1 MRARPAAPRP
11 IVVLRPIESGD
22 LAALVDLARGAGI
35 GVTTLP
41 PDEARLAR
49 RIGVSLDAFSGRL
62 DRAKAS
68 YLFAL
73 EDTGSGRLAGTSG
86 VAAAVGLDEPWYNY
100 RVGTLVTS
108 SREIG
113 VHRQMQTLFL
123 TNDLTGA
130 SELCSLFLHPEY
142 RRDGNGALLS
152 KARLLYLA
160 EFPERFAAKVIAEL
174 RGVSDAQGRSP
185 FWDSLGRHF
194 FDMEFSRADYLSGV
208 GNKVFI
214 AELMPQH
221 PVYTSLLSDAAREAI
236 AQVHELTRPAR
247 AMLEAEG
254 FSYQGYV
261 DIFDAGP
268 ALECP
273 LASIR
278 AVRDSV
284 VCEAAAGEP
293 AGGVEHLV
301 ANRREASFRVV
312 LARGEVDPE
321 GRFALPGAQLEALAL
336 EPGASLRVVP
346 VQPPR

>member
-1 MRARPAAPRP
+1 MRS
-11 IVVLRPIESGD
+11 IVRPIETGD

-41 PDEARLAR
+41 PDEGRLAR
-49 RIGVSLDAFSGRL
+49 RIDVSRDAFAGRL
-62 DRAKAS
+62 ESARAN

-73 EDTGSGRLAGTSG
+73 EDPAGGRLAGTSG
-86 VAAAVGLDEPWYNY
+86 IAAAVGLDEPWYNF

-130 SELCSLFLHPEY
+130 TELCSLFLHPGS
-142 RRDGNGALLS
+142 RRDANGALLS
-152 KARLLYLA
+152 KARFLYLA
-160 EFPERFAAKVIAEL
+160 EFPERFTPKVIAEL
-174 RGVSDAQGRSP
+174 RGVADGEGRSP

-194 FDMEFSRADYLSGV
+194 FDMDFSRADYLSGV

-221 PVYTSLLSDAAREAI
+221 PVYTSLLSEAARAAI
-236 AQVHELTRPAR
+236 GEVHEGTRPAR
-247 AMLEAEG
+247 ALLEAEG

-268 ALECP
+268 AVECA
-273 LASIR
+273 LATIR
-278 AVRDSV
+278 AVRESV
-284 VCEAAAGEP
+284 VCEAAAGGP
-293 AGGVEHLV
+293 AEGPLHLV
-301 ANRREASFRVV
+301 SNRDERAFRVL
-312 LARGEVDPE
+312 LAPGAVDGE
-321 GRFALPGAQLEALAL
+321 GRFALAGADLAALGVGA
-336 EPGASLRVVP
+336 GASVRVVP
-346 VQPPR
+346 VQPAR